1 MSSFGRR
8 GVGEAAS
15 FARAAATLYRE
26 SEVPFMAGSV
36 AYSAFVS
43 LLPLV
48 LLGLLVGSAL
58 GGERLSDYVLG
69 VAGAYLTTAGRQ
81 LVTDAITR
89 AAGQTELSVFTAV
102 VLVWGVLK
110 VFRSL
115 DTAFSTLYGSRRDDG
130 LIDRF
135 RDAVIVLGALGVALA
150 ALVAAGAA
158 LALFP
163 DVPYLRV
170 LNPLLLTVGLTVAL
184 LPVFYVFP
192 DVDVSVGEVLPGTVI
207 AAVGWTAL
215 EALFGV
221 YVAVAS
227 TAELYGS
234 IGAVVLLITFLYFG
248 ALVLLAGAV
257 ANVVL
262 AGRTPHR

>member
-1 MSSFGRR
+1 MSSVSLRR
-8 GVGEAAS
+8 VRSAAS
-15 FARAAATLYRE
+15 FVRTAAALYRE
-26 SEVPFMAGSV
+26 TEVPFMAASV

-58 GGERLSDYVLG
+58 GGERLADYVLG
-69 VAGAYLTTAGRQ
+69 VTGAYLTPAGRQ
-81 LVTDAITR
+81 LVTDALAR
-89 AAGQTELSVFTAV
+89 AAGRTELSAFTAV

-110 VFRSL
+110 VFRSI
-115 DTAFSTLYGSRRDDG
+115 DTAFSTLYGSRREDG
-130 LIDRF
+130 LVDRF

-150 ALVAAGAA
+150 AMVVAGAA

-170 LNPLLLTVGLTVAL
+170 LNPLLLAVGLTVAL

-192 DVDVSVGEVLPGTVI
+192 DVDVSVGEVLPGAAI

-221 YVAVAS
+221 YVAVSS
-227 TAELYGS
+227 TAELYGT
-234 IGAVVLLITFLYFG
+234 IGAVILLITFLYFG

-262 AGRTPHR
+262 AGRSPRR